1 MPKVHHIQHAR
12 KDYPAIGVKKGEP
25 YYRWSIK
32 LQRGGLVRMSKTPPK
47 PSQLTVSEFYSTL
60 YALQEQTE
68 FSKAQDFSELQS
80 MRDEVVG
87 ELEQLRDEQQGKLDN
102 MPEGLQ
108 QGSTGE
114 LLQERYDVLEQAVD
128 ELNGIDIPEVEETED
143 DDEDAGEEEG
153 KADQLKT
160 LAAELDGI
168 LQAIGV

>member
-60 YALQEQTE
+60 YALQEQNE
-68 FSKAQDFSELQS
+68 FNKAQDFSELQS

-114 LLQERYDVLEQAVD
+114 LLQERYDALDQAVD
-128 ELNGIDIPEVEETED
+128 ELNSVDIPETEEPEEGDED
-143 DDEDAGEEEG
+143 HDDEDHEDELQ
-153 KADQLKT
+153 KV
-160 LAAELDGI
+160 AAELDGI
-168 LQAIGV
+168 LQEISV